1 MATLQEIDLKNKQMT
16 QEKVIFITG
25 ASSGIGA
32 ETSKLLSENGYKIIL
47 SGRNE
52 EKLSNVFNSLE
63 GSGHSIKVL
72 DAEDESSVKET
83 LKSLKK
89 EGIELSGL
97 ICSAGSHLVKPL
109 RITKKS
115 DFESLF
121 SSNFLSATNFLSNV
135 TKILRPNSS
144 IVLLGSAGVTRANA
158 AVSAYVSAKMALEG
172 LSRSAALELSN
183 VGIRVNTILPGV
195 VQTEMTK
202 EFLKS
207 LGDKASQE
215 VIDRHPLGIGMPEDV
230 ANLILFLISDKSRWI
245 TGQSLIIDGGFSIQG

>member
-1 MATLQEIDLKNKQMT
+1 LGIQQKQELNNKHMT
-16 QEKVIFITG
+16 QEKVIFISG

-32 ETSKLLSENGYKIIL
+32 ETAFLLSKNGYKLIL

-52 EKLSNVFNSLE
+52 DKLKKVYKNLE
-63 GSGHSIKVL
+63 GPGHCIKVL
-72 DAEDESSVKET
+72 DAEDEPSVKET

-89 EGIELSGL
+89 EGTELSGL
-97 ICSAGSHLVKPL
+97 ICSAGAHLVKPL

-121 SSNFLSATNFLSNV
+121 SSNFLSASNFLCNAS
-135 TKILRPNSS
+135 KILSPDSS
-144 IVLLGSAGVTRANA
+144 VVLLGSAGVIRANA

-172 LSRSAALELSN
+172 LTRSAALELSGS
-183 VGIRVNTILPGV
+183 GIRVNAILPGV
-195 VQTEMTK
+195 VQTDMTK

-207 LGDKASQE
+207 IGDKASQE
-215 VIDRHPLGIGMPEDV
+215 VLDRHPLGIGMPEDI
-230 ANLILFLISDKSRWI
+230 ANLVKFLISDESRWI